1 MSAAFIKVA
10 ADLGLL
16 DEDDSNI
23 PKVDYSDPLI
33 TERSVDETRPLK
45 VIFIGA
51 GISGIVAG
59 IKLQSLTELDLTIY
73 EKNDDVGGTWFENR
87 YPGVACG

>member
-1 MSAAFIKVA
+1 MSAAFIKLA

-16 DEDDSNI
+16 DEDHGNI

-33 TERSVDETRPLK
+33 TERSVDETRPIK
-45 VIFIGA
+45 AIFIGA

-59 IKLQSLTELDLTIY
+59 IKLQSLPELDLTIY
-73 EKNDDVGGTWFENR
+73 EKNDDVGGTWLENR